1 MIKAIEK
8 GGCFHAPSSFARTK
22 KLAGEV
28 IDYGVKM
35 GEGWLLTGEMMAL
48 IDEGVNNIVR
58 TQPFGC
64 LPNHVRPRHDAAYQK
79 HPSRRQY
86 RSHRL

>member
-8 GGCFHAPSSFARTK
+8 AGCFHAPSSFARTK

-35 GEGWLLTGEMMAL
+35 GEGWL
-48 IDEGVNNIVR
+48 
-58 TQPFGC
+58 
-64 LPNHVRPRHDAAYQK
+64 
-79 HPSRRQY
+79 
-86 RSHRL
+86 